1 MHIFYKI
8 MRRAEVFLMRKSAEQ
23 KHRDEVIRTVV
34 TAVLS
39 GIGVLSVCLFV
50 FGEIAIKVDLSDG
63 IMSVM
68 AQISLAAGCFAA
80 AFTAAKQRGRKGL
93 LSGLCCGG
101 IAFAVIFLLG
111 IIFAGSFSAGG
122 FVSKILT
129 IAVCSAA
136 GGLLGV
142 NSKKKFR

>member
-1 MHIFYKI
+1 
-8 MRRAEVFLMRKSAEQ
+8 MRKSAEQ

-50 FGEIAIKVDLSDG
+50 FGEIAVKVDISDG

-80 AFTAAKQRGRKGL
+80 AFTAAKQRGRRGL

-122 FVSKILT
+122 FGTGKT
-129 IAVCSAA
+129 MTQHAIAKWCDADLIVYIGCGRKCKSY
-136 GGLLGV
+136 
-142 NSKKKFR
+142 

>member
-1 MHIFYKI
+1 
-8 MRRAEVFLMRKSAEQ
+8 MRKSAEQ
-23 KHRDEVIRTVV
+23 KHRSEIIRTVV

-50 FGEIAIKVDLSDG
+50 FGEIAVKVDVSDG

-80 AFTAAKQRGRKGL
+80 AYTAAKRRGRNGL
-93 LSGLCCGG
+93 LSGLCCGAA
-101 IAFAVIFLLG
+101 AFAVIFLLG
-111 IIFAGSFSAGG
+111 LIFAGSFSAGG
-122 FVSKILT
+122 FISKLL
-129 IAVCSAA
+129 AVAACSAA
-136 GGLLGV
+136 GGMLGV

>member
-1 MHIFYKI
+1 
-8 MRRAEVFLMRKSAEQ
+8 MRRAEVILMRKSAEQ

-50 FGEIAIKVDLSDG
+50 FGEIAVKVDLSDG

-122 FVSKILT
+122 FVSKMLT
-129 IAVCSAA
+129 IAACSAA
-136 GGLLGV
+136 GGMLGV